1 MNSPFF
7 NQSRMAVTAN
17 QYVAWLDVMGTAS
30 TLQRSLPQA
39 ANFVCKLHSSCL
51 NHLPQQGVKYYPMND
66 GAYLVG
72 DIDPI
77 LQTLREVMIETA
89 GVFLAERNGMK
100 RYMIRGAI
108 AFGDVVHGSS
118 AVLGLHAQ
126 QANPVMVERLLLGL
140 PTALA
145 YRGEANA
152 APFGIFIDQT
162 ARNAPSSQ
170 YPFFRWWLPRTASF
184 NAARKKSLGE
194 KIDKH
199 LDWCLAHPIQ
209 TAYPKDRA
217 EQHRLLARE
226 YFE

>member
-7 NQSRMAVTAN
+7 DQSRMAVTAN

-51 NHLPQQGVKYYPMND
+51 NHLPAHGVAYYPMND

-72 DIDPI
+72 ALDPI
-77 LQTLREVMIETA
+77 LQTLRDVMIETA
-89 GVFLAERNGMK
+89 GVFLAEQDGLK

-118 AVLGLHAQ
+118 AINGLHAQ
-126 QANPVMVERLLLGL
+126 QAQPVMVERVLLGL
-140 PTALA
+140 PTASA
-145 YRGEANA
+145 YKGESNA
-152 APFGIFIDQT
+152 APFGIFLDQT
-162 ARNAPSSQ
+162 ARNSAQ
-170 YPFFRWWLPRTASF
+170 TQFPFFKWWLPYRSAFRSH
-184 NAARKKSLGE
+184 RKSALLNQIE
-194 KIDKH
+194 AH
-199 LDWCLAHPIQ
+199 LDWCLLHPIQ
-209 TAYPKDRA
+209 SQYRPDRA
-217 EQHRLLARE
+217 ELHRTLARE

>member
-1 MNSPFF
+1 MKSPHFDAR
-7 NQSRMAVTAN
+7 NMQVAAG

-72 DIDPI
+72 DIAPI
-77 LQTLREVMIETA
+77 LQTLQNVMIETA
-89 GVFLAERNGMK
+89 RVFLAEKNGMK

-118 AVLGLHAQ
+118 AVLGLHDEQ
-126 QANPVMVERLLLGL
+126 SHPKMVERVLLGL
-140 PTALA
+140 PTTIA
-145 YRGEANA
+145 YKGEANA
-152 APFGIFIDQT
+152 SPFGIFIDQT
-162 ARNAPSSQ
+162 ARNSPGTQ
-170 YPFFRWWLPRTASF
+170 YPFYRWWLPHTARF
-184 NAARKKSLGE
+184 DAARKRSLGE
-194 KIDKH
+194 KIDTH
-199 LDWCLAHPIQ
+199 LNWCLAHPVQ
-209 TAYPKDRA
+209 TTYPRDRA
-217 EQHRLLARE
+217 ELHRTLARE

>member
-1 MNSPFF
+1 
-7 NQSRMAVTAN
+7 MAVTPN
-17 QYVAWLDVMGTAS
+17 QYVAWVDVMGTAS
-30 TLQRSLPQA
+30 TLQRSLSQA

-51 NHLPQQGVKYYPMND
+51 NHLPASGVNYYPMND

-72 DIDPI
+72 DIEPI

-89 GVFLAERNGMK
+89 GVFLEEENGMK
-100 RYMIRGAI
+100 CYMIRGAI

-118 AVLGLHAQ
+118 AVLGLHDEQ
-126 QANPVMVERLLLGL
+126 NHPEFVERVLLGL

-152 APFGIFIDQT
+152 APFGIFIDQS
-162 ARNAPSSQ
+162 ARNSDDTQ
-170 YPFFRWWLPRTASF
+170 YPFFRWWLPKSMSF
-184 NAARKKSLGE
+184 GTKRRKSLGV